1 MSSSFERAVLDP
13 SALLSILPSL
23 LPSDGKRLTSPTAA
37 LAALAHSIMTA
48 LEFRLVAIDDD
59 SASTHADSNAL
70 PAQWSTNAS
79 ALTLRYKHSQS
90 SLEFVIKVSRLG
102 GRTVFNAIT
111 DAVRPLR
118 ARPTYCHLTLS

>member
-59 SASTHADSNAL
+59 SASTHADSNTL